1 MEFKLSDVLSKLPVK
16 EVIGGKDVMVR
27 RVVSLNSG
35 EVKTGDVVWVSDK
48 NIENVYSLKNL
59 IVVIGGML
67 DRSRLE
73 ESNTYLIVDNPRF
86 YFLNLVKEFFVE
98 RREPSISEQ
107 AIIDRTAIIGEKV
120 TVYPG
125 VIIEKNCKIGSG
137 SVIGCNSVIKK
148 DTYIG
153 KDVIIGAN
161 NTIGGDGFGYEKDED
176 GLYEGIPHIGN
187 VIIEDGVEIG
197 NNTTID
203 RGVLGSTLIKR
214 NAKIDNLVHIA
225 HGVEVGENSLI
236 IANSMIAGS
245 VLIGKNVWV
254 APSASI
260 LNKKRIGDNAVVG
273 MGAVVLRDVGSQQTV
288 VGNPA
293 KDILKKK
300 ENLQ

>member
-16 EVIGGKDVMVR
+16 EVIGGKNVMVR
-27 RVVSLNSG
+27 RVVALNSG
-35 EVKTGDVVWVSDK
+35 EVSEGDVVWISDK

-59 IVVIGGML
+59 IIVIGEVF
-67 DRSRLE
+67 DRTRIE
-73 ESNTYLIVDNPRF
+73 KSNTYLIVDNPRF

-98 RREPSISEQ
+98 RNEPSISER
-107 AIIDRTAIIGEKV
+107 AIIDRSAIIGEKV
-120 TVYPG
+120 TVHPG
-125 VIIEKNCKIGSG
+125 VIIERNCEIGSG

-148 DTYIG
+148 GTYIG
-153 KDVIIGAN
+153 KNVIIGAN

-197 NNTTID
+197 NNTAID
-203 RGVLGSTLIKR
+203 RGVLGSTIIRR

-245 VLIGKNVWV
+245 VSIGKNVWV

-260 LNKKRIGDNAVVG
+260 LNKKRIGDDAVVG
-273 MGAVVLRDVGSQQTV
+273 MGAVVLRDVDRHQTV

-293 KDILKKK
+293 RDILKKK